1 MTYVS
6 SYFMLSFCHGTAP
19 CSLLKYC
26 EKFRRIS
33 FADTV
38 VFRPES
44 CCRGSNNRS
53 DFQSAF
59 IISPVIVEEDG
70 FLSQTIPQST
80 PNKKFKLKKKAP
92 TDEESKKTELLEI
105 ACRRLQKPTS
115 DSQVLAKAWGIEFEK
130 MKEDQQLYAKKFI
143 DDILYEGRLGNL
155 HRNSVTINHSSVPI
169 TTHLTGHIQHPH
181 YYSPSSL
188 SSHYSEPPSPYLQ
201 SYAPS
206 PQKQP
211 HTLQYLTVP
220 VTPQPST
227 SDIQL
232 MIFLTINSIN
242 KY

>member
-59 IISPVIVEEDG
+59 TISPVIV
-70 FLSQTIPQST
+70 FST
-80 PNKKFKLKKKAP
+80 
-92 TDEESKKTELLEI
+92 SKPP
-105 ACRRLQKPTS
+105 C
-115 DSQVLAKAWGIEFEK
+115 
-130 MKEDQQLYAKKFI
+130 
-143 DDILYEGRLGNL
+143 
-155 HRNSVTINHSSVPI
+155 
-169 TTHLTGHIQHPH
+169 
-181 YYSPSSL
+181 PSSL

-206 PQKQP
+206 PQQQP
-211 HTLQYLTVP
+211 HTLQYSTVP
-220 VTPQPST
+220 VTPQPFT
-227 SDIQL
+227 SDRY
-232 MIFLTINSIN
+232 TINDLLN
-242 KY
+242 DKQYQ